1 MTPSETASPGDPAR
15 RVLITGASGF
25 IGRSVCRA
33 FLDAGWSVHAT
44 TRRTGLPWGSGIR
57 GFTVADGSA
66 PQDWRAAL
74 AGVELVVHCAARVH
88 VMQEQASDPLAQFRK
103 ANVDATAALASAA
116 REAGARRFIFLSTVG
131 VHGASSSTRPFRAGD
146 APAPHSA
153 YARSKWEAEA
163 ALRVCSQQS
172 GLEVVC
178 IRPPLVYGPAA
189 PGNFGRLLG
198 LLKLR
203 LPLPLGAVN
212 NRRSMVA
219 IDNLTSLI
227 LRCADHPAAAG
238 RAFLVSDGEDISTTA
253 LLRRLA
259 QASGHRAWLIPLP
272 ATWLGTALRL
282 TGRKA
287 MAEQLIGT
295 LQVDITETR
304 QTLDW
309 TPPLTVTKALA
320 IAAAQGTALG

>member
-1 MTPSETASPGDPAR
+1 MTHSETAPPGNPAR
-15 RVLITGASGF
+15 RVLVTGASGF
-25 IGRSVCRA
+25 VGRSVCRA

-57 GFTVADGSA
+57 GFTVADGAA
-66 PQDWRAAL
+66 PLDWREAL

-88 VMQEQASDPLAQFRK
+88 VMQEQSSDPLAEFRR
-103 ANVDATAALASAA
+103 ANVDATVALARATHA
-116 REAGARRFIFLSTVG
+116 AGARRFILLSTVG
-131 VHGASSSTRPFRAGD
+131 VHGASSGARPFRAGD

-153 YARSKWEAEA
+153 YAQSKLEAEA
-163 ALRVCSQQS
+163 ALQVCSQHS
-172 GLEVVC
+172 GLEFVC

-198 LLKLR
+198 IVRRR
-203 LPLPLGAVN
+203 LPLPLGAVHN
-212 NRRSMVA
+212 LRSMVA
-219 IDNLTSLI
+219 VDNLASLI

-238 RAFLVSDGEDISTTA
+238 RTFLVSDGEDISTTA

-259 QASGHRAWLIPLP
+259 QASGHRASLIPLP
-272 ATWLGTALRL
+272 ATWLRTALRL
-282 TGRKA
+282 TGHKA

-309 TPPLTVTKALA
+309 TPPLTVTQALV
-320 IAAAQGTALG
+320 AAAAPETALG